1 MQAPRFTWLLPL
13 VLLASQGTRP
23 RPSDAIRLNH
33 LGFYPDA
40 PKTAFIV
47 GDAGETFDV
56 LSTDLRDT
64 AFTSRP
70 SPPRRTAPSS
80 DTTRPADFSPLR
92 TPGRYVLLLPCH
104 GPSDPFTIG

>member
-23 RPSDAIRLNH
+23 RPSDAIRLNQ

-47 GDAGETFDV
+47 GDAGETFRV
-56 LSTDLRDT
+56 LTADLRDT
-64 AFTSRP
+64 AFTGRLGPPPPCPRTRLASP
-70 SPPRRTAPSS
+70 TSPP
-80 DTTRPADFSPLR
+80 
-92 TPGRYVLLLPCH
+92 
-104 GPSDPFTIG
+104 